1 MKNKLVMLLLVLLTL
16 IGLGCGPEAKVMHIE
31 AKEQLI
37 IQQSQELKV
46 YYHGTEVP
54 FENLQWTLSDY
65 NIASIENG
73 VLYGKDYGTVV
84 VGVVD
89 KTDTTHYCSKTIE
102 IVPPY
107 VEDIVVTGVTQMY
120 IDKTTKLEATVVP
133 SIIESPITWES
144 SDETILIVDEGDI
157 LAVGVGIADVI
168 IKCDDF
174 EKRYQIEVLPT
185 PTSVIISG
193 KSNIAVNEVSLLTFN
208 IEEEVTLTSSNEEI
222 VTVVGN
228 TIVGVKAGTATIT
241 AVKNIDPSVKGT
253 IEITVTEA
261 KNKDI
266 EMTAEEKK
274 TINDIISNM
283 TTEQMVGQMFGI
295 GFEVIQNGW
304 GEQIQVDPTTGLP
317 NAQFNR
323 HDPVVPMLEFL
334 APYKFGN
341 FTIHSDSGKD
351 RKTLQLAVNTLKE
364 LAITNTG
371 VEPFISIN
379 STGGFIMSGI
389 TSLPTN
395 MALSNAKA
403 STIQAVN
410 QLYASELRAVGIN
423 SVVNKYVC
431 NNQDINSVLNTYGD
445 SVKRAMAVATIASQ
459 GLQTNGVLMVPELSE
474 LDYYSE
480 GRTIE
485 EIKAT
490 DWKLIETA
498 IKNGSQIISL
508 PASIYIES
516 SNTYYGVLSK
526 EFLETYIRGSLNYD
540 GIVLLGDDAVKNLMY
555 DENVNAYL
563 VQAINLGV
571 DMISFDLRITNS
583 YWGSTRAEVDRLLA
597 LYNHVLDAANN
608 QEISYERLKE
618 AVSRILLVKLRNNII
633 NDETDYSN
641 FNYNKV
647 SSAITNYAPEFITTV
662 GEKFIIDRED
672 DVLVISEDYE
682 YTGTQYSLGDNVRK
696 FFEVRGYKNI
706 DIYHA
711 GTLNPSVILQNAKNY
726 DKIFIAVSSMSANKN
741 IGFAASRI
749 KFIDFVDQ
757 MLEQNPN
764 VCVIATGMPSALNY
778 LPNIKNS
785 ILLYSYYED
794 NFESLCK
801 VLNGEV

>member
-474 LDYYSE
+474 LSYYSE

-749 KFIDFVDQ
+749 NFVDFVDQ

>member
-1 MKNKLVMLLLVLLTL
+1 MKNKLVLLLLVLLTL
-16 IGLGCGPEAKVMHIE
+16 VGLGCGPESKVMHIE

-54 FENLQWTLSDY
+54 LENLQWTLSDY
-65 NIASIENG
+65 NVASIENG
-73 VLYGKDYGTVV
+73 TLYGKNYGTVV

-89 KTDTTHYCSKTIE
+89 KNDTTHYCSKTIE
-102 IVPPY
+102 IVPPF

-120 IDKTTKLEATVVP
+120 VNKTTTLEAKVVP
-133 SIIESPITWES
+133 SIIEDPITWES

-185 PTSVIISG
+185 PTSVTITG
-193 KSNIAVNEVSLLTFN
+193 KNSIAVNEVAYLTFN
-208 IEEEVTLTSSNEEI
+208 IEEEVTLTSSNEDI
-222 VTVVGN
+222 VTVVDN

-253 IEITVTEA
+253 IEITVTEL
-261 KNKDI
+261 KNQDI
-266 EMTAEEKK
+266 EMTEEEK
-274 TINDIISNM
+274 DIVNEIIANM
-283 TTEQMVGQMFGI
+283 TIEQMVGEMFGI

-323 HDPVVPMLEFL
+323 YDPVVPMLEFL

-341 FTIHSDSGKD
+341 FTIHSESGKD
-351 RKTLQLAVNTLKE
+351 RKTLQLAVNTLKDM
-364 LAITNTG
+364 AITNTG

-379 STGGFIMSGI
+379 STGGFIMSGV

-403 STIQAVN
+403 STIQKVN
-410 QLYASELRAVGIN
+410 ELYSSELRALGIN

-431 NNQDINSVLNTYGD
+431 NNQDINSVLNTYGN
-445 SVKRAMAVATIASQ
+445 SVTRSMAVATIASK
-459 GLQTNGVLMVPELSE
+459 GLQSNGVVMVPELSE
-474 LDYYSE
+474 LSYYSE

-498 IKNGSQIISL
+498 IKNGSQMISL

-526 EFLETYIRGSLNYD
+526 EFLKDYIRGSLNYD
-540 GIVLLGDDAVKNLMY
+540 GIVLMGNDAVRNLMY
-555 DENVNAYL
+555 DENAKPYL

-571 DMISFDLRITNS
+571 DMISFDLRVTNS
-583 YWGSTRAEVDRLLA
+583 YWGSTRTEVDNLLS
-597 LYNHVLDAANN
+597 LYNHIVNAAQNL
-608 QEISYERLKE
+608 EIPYERLKE
-618 AVSRILLVKLRNNII
+618 AVSRILLVKLRNNIL

-662 GEKFIIDRED
+662 GEKFVIDKED
-672 DVLVISEDYE
+672 DVLVISEDYDT
-682 YTGTQYSLGDNVRK
+682 TGTKYSLGDNVRS

-711 GTLNPSVILQNAKNY
+711 GTLTPSVLIQNAKNY
-726 DKIFIAVSSMSANKN
+726 DKIFIAVSTMSENKN

-749 KFIDFVDQ
+749 KFIDFVNQ

-764 VCVIATGMPSALNY
+764 VCIIATGMPSALNY

>member
-1 MKNKLVMLLLVLLTL
+1 M
-16 IGLGCGPEAKVMHIE
+16 
-31 AKEQLI
+31 
-37 IQQSQELKV
+37 
-46 YYHGTEVP
+46 
-54 FENLQWTLSDY
+54 
-65 NIASIENG
+65 
-73 VLYGKDYGTVV
+73 LYGKDYGTVV

-89 KTDTTHYCSKTIE
+89 KTDITHYCSKTIE

-283 TTEQMVGQMFGI
+283 TTEQRVGQMFGI

-474 LDYYSE
+474 LSYYSE

-749 KFIDFVDQ
+749 NFVDFVDQ

>member
-54 FENLQWTLSDY
+54 LENLQWTLSDY

-89 KTDTTHYCSKTIE
+89 KTDITHYCSKTIE

-474 LDYYSE
+474 LSYYSE